1 MVSLLRD
8 LDGRSSSSSSSSD
21 TSHHSRRTCTAIDNY
36 SSLSF
41 TQLRDMALARGAG
54 PLDVAHIKRVN
65 AAEADY
71 WSASAG
77 TRIDDSSNILGFG
90 DCGGQTDRQQ

>member
-1 MVSLLRD
+1 MLGFNFDSAKFE
-8 LDGRSSSSSSSSD
+8 S
-21 TSHHSRRTCTAIDNY
+21 
-36 SSLSF
+36 
-41 TQLRDMALARGAG
+41 
-54 PLDVAHIKRVN
+54 DVAHIKRVN

-71 WSASAG
+71 WAASAG